1 MDVRRLLTVKESEVA
16 DLREEKRHLRD
27 EVNELRETVEAERRD
42 LDMMRA
48 NMDVLESKEEVSA
61 MSVECRGP
69 KVAAAAAAAAAVEE
83 ECVQT
88 EIDDEVFDLVSTL
101 QLEVAHLREENA
113 ATLAALER
121 SQLELSMKQTEVQEP
136 ESRMMVNETTCWI
149 PCETVRK
156 APDVVVRELAEVD
169 DTDRVEADVFAG
181 VPDMQL
187 VETVASDSVSGIV
200 PDRMDRQTTDL
211 CVEGVSNEEVVL
223 PIHATQSWTK
233 PPSEQDNDD
242 PELALLNT
250 DSLRTR
256 LKEAMSRICE
266 LENAKTELSVRLREL
281 EGVMMC
287 EDKPMD
293 VMPLS
298 SRVPDRSMK
307 VTDEADALSKHNK
320 ELMTEVD
327 LLRSKIS
334 ERVTLLDDVCME
346 MDEVRGSLGFLLK
359 QVRELRAA
367 HAEAN
372 ADRAEMANRMS
383 EYERVSHRLCE
394 TVGRSTSPVQ
404 DIDYAH
410 EGSSTDRCTSDG
422 LREDLQR
429 ALDTQS
435 FELEAVTEKLKE
447 CESMNNALICECE
460 SLKRRLESYMT
471 VITDLEND
479 VTKTKALLAFVVDHI
494 RGLRSDYGDWCR
506 EHEQRVQECLDAVTT
521 GLSHGVV
528 EHVDRECETM
538 TWPEHLESTVML
550 DSFVRLQE
558 SHEVTSM
565 QRGQDWDSES
575 EMSRLCDRNREL
587 SEELCKCR
595 DLCDKQASEMVL
607 MQTALRQA
615 VEQAST
621 AREELEAYR
630 HEKVCAMSDLESQLS
645 ASRDECSALRDQVC
659 RLETSMEEHCNT
671 VLAIASRDWESRVN
685 EIVRERDTAM
695 KELLELRSRLD
706 MADDMDARLAKTV
719 CRSDMGTDVLDRMI
733 ERDIALSSGF
743 TSDTRETVSVGVG
756 KDAEDDESNC
766 MVVDGWSD
774 YSSECIHDEHKP
786 SVSVGSPTRLV
797 SVATQAT
804 DSVSWLATDTLSTSG
819 FTDQS
824 TVDQS
829 TRSPVEMTRE
839 KLVSSSL
846 CEDESNVVGQL
857 REELTSCY
865 EQIVKLSRSVE
876 ESDASLMDVRRLL
889 TVKESEVADL
899 REEKRHLRDEVNELR
914 ETVEAEGRD
923 LDMMRANMDVLESKE
938 EVSAMSVECRGP
950 KVAAAAAAAAAVEEE
965 CVQTEIDDE
974 VFDLVSTLQLEV
986 AHLREE
992 NAATLAALERSQL
1005 ELSMK
1010 QTEVQEPESRM
1021 MVNETTCWIPC
1032 ETVRKAPDVVVRE
1045 LAEVDDTDRVEADV
1059 FAGVPDMQLVETVA
1073 SDSVSGIVPDRM
1085 DRQTTDLCVEGVSN
1099 EEVVLPIHATQSWT
1113 KPPSEQDNDDPEL
1126 ALLNTDSLRTRL
1138 KEAMSRICE
1147 LENAKTELSVRL
1159 RELEGV
1165 MMCEDKPMDV
1175 MPLSSRVPDRSM
1187 KVTDEADALSK
1198 HNKEL
1203 MTEVDLLRSKI
1214 SERVTLLDDVCM
1226 EMDEVRGSLGFL
1238 LKQVRE
1244 LRAAHAEANADRAE
1258 MANRMSEYERVSHR
1272 LCETVGRST
1281 SPVQDIDY
1289 AHEGSSTDRCTSDGL
1304 REDLQ
1309 RALDTQSFEL
1319 EAVTEKLKECESM
1332 NNALICECESLKRR
1346 LESYMTVITD
1356 LENDVTK
1363 TKALLAFVVDHI
1375 RGLRSD
1381 YGDWCREHEQRV
1393 QECLDAVTTGLS
1405 HGVVEHVDRECETM
1419 TWPEHLESTVM
1430 LDSFV
1435 RLQESHEV
1443 TSMQRGQDWDSE
1455 SEMSRLC
1462 DRNRELSEE
1471 LCKCRDL
1478 CDKQASEMVL
1488 MQTALRQAVEQAS
1501 TAREELEAY
1510 RHEKV
1515 CAMSDLESQL
1525 SASRDECSALRDQV
1539 CRLETSMEE
1548 HCNTVLAIASRDW
1561 ESRVNEIVRE
1571 RDTAMKELL
1580 ELRSRLDMADDMD
1593 ARLAKT
1599 VCRSDMGTDVLDRMI
1614 ERDIALSSGFT
1625 SDTRETVSVGV
1636 GKDAEDDES
1645 NCMVVDGWSDYSSEC
1660 IHDEHKP
1667 SVSVGSPTRLVSVAT
1682 QATDSVSWLATD
1694 TLSTSGF
1701 TDQST
1706 VDQSTRSPVEM
1717 TREKLVSSSLCE
1729 DESNV
1734 VGQLREEL
1742 TSCYE
1747 QIVKLSRSVEESDAS
1762 LMDVRR
1768 LLTVKESEVAD
1779 LREEKRHLR
1788 DEVNELRETVEAERR
1803 DLDMMR
1809 ANMDVLESKKMVC
1822 DMLSRRVRLSD
1833 QLGFCDNSNVVGVH
1847 SIFLRDELSD
1857 LKQKFSRIS
1866 MSLAFATDFVDLC
1879 MKLLSVFVNL
1889 LLDLS
1894 RFSNTN
1900 FDCILCADF
1909 IELLSDILS
1918 FSKSSN
1924 FVDVFGDYSN
1934 SLTYFSNLH
1943 ELLLSDCLSS
1953 CSLCKIQDVCHRS
1966 FICNLCIR
1974 CISSI
1979 QHPNVYN
1986 YILKAQYPHINPMND
2001 TDDNDYDDHDRDV
2014 NASSDLLS
2022 DHHSN
2027 TIYPPFISQ
2036 QSISNKTQQIDLE
2049 HQLLIAKSEIN
2060 RLSHLLYNIR
2070 LNRHHEQEEVKE
2082 KEEKEE
2088 KQIQK
2093 KFSNDTQLEIEKIYY
2108 ENLYLTKQN
2117 NQLIIINNQLYHKIL
2132 NEITKELNIFQSLIN
2147 NKKSI
2152 SNEESIGC
2160 NQYFKF
2166 IDYLLN
2172 NRKELIKEII
2182 DYKNNYNIIYQLLIE
2197 GLYLNK
2203 INELKQTTNQYCYW
2217 KKVENMIHSNN
2228 DLISRSSSIET
2239 ESNVLVPPPP
2249 QQQQEEEEEQL
2260 YEFNNSIFQTGH
2272 CLLNKINKIISKIEK
2287 IEMNLNNSKC
2297 IQQQLIDLK
2306 KINNQWKI
2314 NMNIILNDLLI
2325 LQNKINNDHDIATI
2339 TTTTTTTATPRDIL
2353 SMTCNHL
2360 NDDYSINILNPN
2372 EIMPIFNILI
2382 KDFQTY
2388 INRINI
2394 IENQYNLLNDKLNQL
2409 NKECNKLHIEMIQLQ
2424 SSINNETIIIDNIV
2438 TNNLVTMSTESINI
2452 SNDNDTVNFSINI
2465 EIENIMEKI
2474 KLYTNQLNSIRKQM
2488 IQQIEQK
2495 NTEQIKTLDDD
2506 DDDGD
2511 EDNTNVE
2518 NEVKEEIYV
2527 SNQYILDKEIFLN
2540 EKSKTIECID
2550 NKHQKDTPIID
2561 STDEVIS
2568 LLTEVPIP
2576 PDVHLISDE
2585 KQSHDSSDV
2594 RRIVEEDFNV
2604 NDTEQSLSDIRRD
2617 YSGEYKHTPVID
2629 STDEVI
2635 SLLTEVPIPP
2645 DVHLISDE
2653 KQSHDSSD
2661 VRRIVEEDF
2670 NVNDTEQSLLDIRRD
2685 YSTNE
2690 LKDTSV
2696 IDPTDEVISL
2706 LTKVPIPADVH
2717 SISDEKQSHD
2727 SSDVNRIHDK
2737 EQFQTIISNNYTK
2750 STNNTD
2756 QYSLDFVLRLL
2767 HLRDTELLYIISTN
2781 NKSEEEEEESIN
2793 HNKYNLS
2800 PSILDN
2806 QILIKKLNK
2815 FLYWENIDPIDIN
2828 SIPIHRININMF
2840 ESKESIEQQIDRISS
2855 TSKNQ
2860 LFINVETIEM
2870 TNQSTDQI
2878 SYHED
2883 MDWYEQHLYT
2893 LVQNV
2898 LNALNQMNQHFL
2910 ESKKPLLSEHRQ
2922 EELINILTKLLTT
2935 IPINNTIQQQTHEK
2949 NVQKSLQSSP
2959 SFSPCLT
2966 SSLLEE
2972 HPGCSTTVTSI
2983 TTTTTS
2989 GVTCFIQTLSS
3000 ITPTNTTTTT
3010 TSFSQSKQISEISD
3024 SSNLS
3029 LTTNLTYPRRSEKA
3043 SINELISSVDHL
3055 RNLHE
3060 LRSLAKYL
3068 LDQYHIVTSELDLQS
3083 DTNWCLRQR
3092 LTNANS
3098 QLNRLT
3104 GLLNKSSQGLSSIE
3118 EDLSLGTDKTSLRS
3132 EHYDG
3137 IRHKSLQPTYTL
3149 NNLQEKNITSGRRLN
3164 FIPSSDEQ
3172 LIRSSYSSSI
3182 QTMGNKSILKSKSKS
3197 KSEISSMT
3205 SRISD
3210 PDYFITHGMFIPM
3223 RIMQSIS
3230 SQTVKHKKVSCLP
3243 RNTLNCGP
3251 ILKRSHKHHH
3261 SSSIDDTYQSLSK
3274 PSSHDINDKSIE
3286 IISRT
3291 ITSTPLLTTT
3301 LTNSSKQLDIKNNPN
3316 ILISNWNELETSQQK
3331 LPNISM
3337 SIIRDDEHD
3346 PNKSSSLSVSS
3357 TMNNENDI
3365 ICNEKQSLLHEYN
3378 NNSSSIHQLP
3388 QSSTTTRTITPAA
3401 AAAAVTTTTTTTTTT
3416 RSRSSSSTS
3425 SSFSFTSFHS
3435 HPYSNERIPIKSRKM
3450 KFHSRFLNLFKSNF
3464 KK

>member
-1 MDVRRLLTVKESEVA
+1 MLVENPGNLSNFRESDRNYSSDKLFSEIQATCESDLTNSDQFLVTSYSEVGNKLGDNVVHGNKSYISSIVLDA
-16 DLREEKRHLRD
+16 ACFKMLNPSDVDPMMVDSTANESKFTFATISSSKRDKSLHQNRND
-27 EVNELRETVEAERRD
+27 VNESHACHCEEVTVVSHDDFSKDKISHISRMPPDFKDEKMFISSLILPPPRQPCSMTYAESVSDIPVMSRSSSSKELETVEPYSMKSETLVKDCVNNIVKHMEWSSNTKAYNVTGYSEEISKTTNEQTRNHLENFKADNIKSKKENEIIMIRKQNDNIKEYDKKLENQFSQQNYQPTDASKQDNANENNINKSTKCENTELRFISKGTNTHTDDTKGSVAFLLKQVRELRAAHAEANADRADMANRMSEYERVSHRLCETVGRSTSPVQDIDYAHEGSSTDRCTSDGLREDLQRALDTQSFELEAVTEKLKECESMNNALICECESLKRRLESYMTVITDLENDVTKTKALLAFVVDHIRGLRSDYGDWCREHEQRVQECLDAVTTGLSHGVVEHMDRECETMTWPEHLESTVMLDSFVRLQESHEVTSMQRGQDWDSVSEMSRLCDRNRELSEELCKCRD
-42 LDMMRA
+42 LCDKQASEM
-48 NMDVLESKEEVSA
+48 VLMQTALRQAVEQASTAREELEAYRHEKVCA
-61 MSVECRGP
+61 MSDLEGRLSASRDECSALR
-69 KVAAAAAAAAAVEE
+69 
-83 ECVQT
+83 
-88 EIDDEVFDLVSTL
+88 D

-121 SQLELSMKQTEVQEP
+121 SQLELTMKQTEVQEL
-136 ESRMMVNETTCWI
+136 ESRIMVNETTWSI
-149 PCETVRK
+149 PCDTVRK
-156 APDVVVRELAEVD
+156 APDVVVREFAEVD

-181 VPDMQL
+181 VPDRQL
-187 VETVASDSVSGIV
+187 VETVAGDSVSGIV

-211 CVEGVSNEEVVL
+211 CVEGVSNEEAVL

-250 DSLRTR
+250 DSLRAR

-266 LENAKTELSVRLREL
+266 LEDAKTELSVRLREL

-372 ADRAEMANRMS
+372 ADRADMANRMS

-565 QRGQDWDSES
+565 QRGQDWDSVS

-630 HEKVCAMSDLESQLS
+630 HEKVCAMSDLEGRLS

-706 MADDMDARLAKTV
+706 MADDVDASLAKTV
-719 CRSDMGTDVLDRMI
+719 CRSDMGTDMLDRMI
-733 ERDIALSSGF
+733 ERDIVLSSGF

-774 YSSECIHDEHKP
+774 YSSECIHEEHKP

-797 SVATQAT
+797 SV
-804 DSVSWLATDTLSTSG
+804 
-819 FTDQS
+819 
-824 TVDQS
+824 
-829 TRSPVEMTRE
+829 E
-839 KLVSSSL
+839 
-846 CEDESNVVGQL
+846 
-857 REELTSCY
+857 
-865 EQIVKLSRSVE
+865 
-876 ESDASLMDVRRLL
+876 
-889 TVKESEVADL
+889 
-899 REEKRHLRDEVNELR
+899 
-914 ETVEAEGRD
+914 
-923 LDMMRANMDVLESKE
+923 
-938 EVSAMSVECRGP
+938 
-950 KVAAAAAAAAAVEEE
+950 
-965 CVQTEIDDE
+965 
-974 VFDLVSTLQLEV
+974 
-986 AHLREE
+986 
-992 NAATLAALERSQL
+992 
-1005 ELSMK
+1005 
-1010 QTEVQEPESRM
+1010 
-1021 MVNETTCWIPC
+1021 
-1032 ETVRKAPDVVVRE
+1032 
-1045 LAEVDDTDRVEADV
+1045 
-1059 FAGVPDMQLVETVA
+1059 
-1073 SDSVSGIVPDRM
+1073 
-1085 DRQTTDLCVEGVSN
+1085 
-1099 EEVVLPIHATQSWT
+1099 
-1113 KPPSEQDNDDPEL
+1113 
-1126 ALLNTDSLRTRL
+1126 
-1138 KEAMSRICE
+1138 
-1147 LENAKTELSVRL
+1147 
-1159 RELEGV
+1159 
-1165 MMCEDKPMDV
+1165 
-1175 MPLSSRVPDRSM
+1175 
-1187 KVTDEADALSK
+1187 
-1198 HNKEL
+1198 
-1203 MTEVDLLRSKI
+1203 
-1214 SERVTLLDDVCM
+1214 
-1226 EMDEVRGSLGFL
+1226 
-1238 LKQVRE
+1238 
-1244 LRAAHAEANADRAE
+1244 
-1258 MANRMSEYERVSHR
+1258 
-1272 LCETVGRST
+1272 
-1281 SPVQDIDY
+1281 
-1289 AHEGSSTDRCTSDGL
+1289 
-1304 REDLQ
+1304 
-1309 RALDTQSFEL
+1309 
-1319 EAVTEKLKECESM
+1319 
-1332 NNALICECESLKRR
+1332 
-1346 LESYMTVITD
+1346 
-1356 LENDVTK
+1356 
-1363 TKALLAFVVDHI
+1363 
-1375 RGLRSD
+1375 
-1381 YGDWCREHEQRV
+1381 
-1393 QECLDAVTTGLS
+1393 
-1405 HGVVEHVDRECETM
+1405 
-1419 TWPEHLESTVM
+1419 
-1430 LDSFV
+1430 
-1435 RLQESHEV
+1435 
-1443 TSMQRGQDWDSE
+1443 
-1455 SEMSRLC
+1455 
-1462 DRNRELSEE
+1462 
-1471 LCKCRDL
+1471 
-1478 CDKQASEMVL
+1478 
-1488 MQTALRQAVEQAS
+1488 
-1501 TAREELEAY
+1501 
-1510 RHEKV
+1510 
-1515 CAMSDLESQL
+1515 
-1525 SASRDECSALRDQV
+1525 
-1539 CRLETSMEE
+1539 
-1548 HCNTVLAIASRDW
+1548 
-1561 ESRVNEIVRE
+1561 
-1571 RDTAMKELL
+1571 
-1580 ELRSRLDMADDMD
+1580 
-1593 ARLAKT
+1593 
-1599 VCRSDMGTDVLDRMI
+1599 
-1614 ERDIALSSGFT
+1614 
-1625 SDTRETVSVGV
+1625 
-1636 GKDAEDDES
+1636 
-1645 NCMVVDGWSDYSSEC
+1645 
-1660 IHDEHKP
+1660 
-1667 SVSVGSPTRLVSVAT
+1667 T

-1803 DLDMMR
+1803 DLDILR
-1809 ANMDVLESKKMVC
+1809 ANMDVFESKGNVS
-1822 DMLSRRVRLSD
+1822 DMCLPRVVL
-1833 QLGFCDNSNVVGVH
+1833 SNVHGFSDNFDVEG
-1847 SIFLRDELSD
+1847 SRDIFLHDELSD

-1866 MSLAFATDFVDLC
+1866 MSLAFASDFVDLC
-1879 MKLLSVFVNL
+1879 MKLLSMFVNL

-1894 RFSNTN
+1894 RFSNTA
-1900 FDCILCADF
+1900 FDRILCADF
-1909 IELLSDILS
+1909 IDLLSDVVS

-1934 SLTYFSNLH
+1934 NLTYFSNLH
-1943 ELLLSDCLSS
+1943 EVLLSGCLSS
-1953 CSLCKIQDVCHRS
+1953 CILCKIQNVFHQS
-1966 FICNLCIR
+1966 FICSICIR

-1979 QHPNVYN
+1979 QHPDVYN
-1986 YILKAQYPHINPMND
+1986 YMLKAQYPHINPMNG
-2001 TDDNDYDDHDRDV
+2001 TDDHDV
-2014 NASSDLLS
+2014 NASVDLLS
-2022 DHHSN
+2022 DHNSD
-2027 TIYPPFISQ
+2027 TIYPQ
-2036 QSISNKTQQIDLE
+2036 QSICDKTQQINLE

-2070 LNRHHEQEEVKE
+2070 RNTYHKQEEVKKE
-2082 KEEKEE
+2082 NEEKE
-2088 KQIQK
+2088 IQK
-2093 KFSNDTQLEIEKIYY
+2093 KFNNDTQLEIEKIYF
-2108 ENLYLTKQN
+2108 ENLYLIKQN
-2117 NQLIIINNQLYHKIL
+2117 NQLIIINNQLYDKIL
-2132 NEITKELNIFQSLIN
+2132 NEITKELIIFKSLIN
-2147 NKKSI
+2147 NNNKSI
-2152 SNEESIGC
+2152 SNEESIEC

-2182 DYKNNYNIIYQLLIE
+2182 DYKNHYNLIYQLLIE

-2203 INELKQTTNQYCYW
+2203 LNKLKQTTNQYCYW
-2217 KKVENMIHSNN
+2217 KKVENIIHSNN
-2228 DLISRSSSIET
+2228 DLISRDSSIEN
-2239 ESNVLVPPPP
+2239 ESNVLVPSASPSSPLPSP
-2249 QQQQEEEEEQL
+2249 QQQQQL
-2260 YEFNNSIFQTGH
+2260 YEFNNSILQTGH
-2272 CLLNKINKIISKIEK
+2272 CLFNKINKIISKIEK
-2287 IEMNLNNSKC
+2287 IEMDLNKSKC
-2297 IQQQLIDLK
+2297 IQQFIDLK

-2314 NMNIILNDLLI
+2314 NMNIILNNLLI
-2325 LQNKINNDHDIATI
+2325 LQNKINNDHDIATK
-2339 TTTTTTTATPRDIL
+2339 TTTTTPRDIL
-2353 SMTCNHL
+2353 SMTCNHFNDEL
-2360 NDDYSINILNPN
+2360 NHHYDYSINILNPN

-2382 KDFQTY
+2382 QDFQTY
-2388 INRINI
+2388 INRISI

-2409 NKECNKLHIEMIQLQ
+2409 NIECNKLHIEMIQLQ
-2424 SSINNETIIIDNIV
+2424 SSINNQTTIIDNIV
-2438 TNNLVTMSTESINI
+2438 TNNLVTMTNETINV
-2452 SNDNDTVNFSINI
+2452 SNDNDTENLSINI
-2465 EIENIMEKI
+2465 NIENIMEKI
-2474 KLYTNQLNSIRKQM
+2474 KLYTNQLNSMRKQM

-2506 DDDGD
+2506 DD
-2511 EDNTNVE
+2511 EDNSNVE
-2518 NEVKEEIYV
+2518 NEVKEDIYV

-2540 EKSKTIECID
+2540 KKSKTIECMD
-2550 NKHQKDTPIID
+2550 NRHQKDTPIID
-2561 STDEVIS
+2561 STDEMISFLTKVPSTTDVHSIIDEKQSHSSFDVSRIVDENFNVTEQSLLDIRRDYSGELKNTPVIDSTNEVISFSTEVPIKIDQKHSYGSSDVSRIVQEQSLLDVRKDYSNEFKDSPVIDSTDELIS
-2568 LLTEVPIP
+2568 LLNKVPIP
-2576 PDVHLISDE
+2576 PDVHLLKDE
-2585 KQSHDSSDV
+2585 KQSHSSFDV
-2594 RRIVEEDFNV
+2594 SRIVEEDFNV
-2604 NDTEQSLSDIRRD
+2604 TETSVLDIRRN
-2617 YSGEYKHTPVID
+2617 YSTNELKDTSVIG

-2635 SLLTEVPIPP
+2635 SFSTEVPIPP
-2645 DVHLISDE
+2645 DIHLISDE
-2653 KQSHDSSD
+2653 KQSPSSFD
-2661 VRRIVEEDF
+2661 VSRIVEEDF
-2670 NVNDTEQSLLDIRRD
+2670 NVTEQSLLDIRRD

-2690 LKDTSV
+2690 LKDTPV
-2696 IDPTDEVISL
+2696 IDSTNEVISFS
-2706 LTKVPIPADVH
+2706 TQVPITTDVH
-2717 SISDEKQSHD
+2717 SIIDEKQSP
-2727 SSDVNRIHDK
+2727 SSFDVNRIHDK
-2737 EQFQTIISNNYTK
+2737 EQSQTIISNNYK
-2750 STNNTD
+2750 NSISNTD
-2756 QYSLDFVLRLL
+2756 QYSLEFVLRLL
-2767 HLRDTELLYIISTN
+2767 HLRDTELLYIISIN
-2781 NKSEEEEEESIN
+2781 NKSEKESIN
-2793 HNKYNLS
+2793 YNKYNLS
-2800 PSILDN
+2800 PSILNN
-2806 QILIKKLNK
+2806 QILIKKLHK

-2840 ESKESIEQQIDRISS
+2840 ESKESIEQQIDTISS
-2855 TSKNQ
+2855 ISKNQ

-2870 TNQSTDQI
+2870 TDQSTGQI

-2883 MDWYEQHLYT
+2883 IDWYEQHLYT
-2893 LVQNV
+2893 LVQNA

-2935 IPINNTIQQQTHEK
+2935 IPINNSIQQQTHEK
-2949 NVQKSLQSSP
+2949 SVQKILQSP
-2959 SFSPCLT
+2959 LSFSPCST

-2972 HPGCSTTVTSI
+2972 HPGCTTTVTSI

-3029 LTTNLTYPRRSEKA
+3029 FTTNLTYPRRSEKA
-3043 SINELISSVDHL
+3043 SINELISS
-3055 RNLHE
+3055 
-3060 LRSLAKYL
+3060 
-3068 LDQYHIVTSELDLQS
+3068 LDLQS

-3104 GLLNKSSQGLSSIE
+3104 GLLNKSSQGMSSIE

-3137 IRHKSLQPTYTL
+3137 IRYKSLQPTYTI
-3149 NNLQEKNITSGRRLN
+3149 NNLQEKNTTSGRRLN

-3243 RNTLNCGP
+3243 RNTFSCGP
-3251 ILKRSHKHHH
+3251 ILKRSHKQHHP
-3261 SSSIDDTYQSLSK
+3261 SFNDDTYQSLSK
-3274 PSSHDINDKSIE
+3274 PYSHDISNKSIE
-3286 IISRT
+3286 IIGRT

-3301 LTNSSKQLDIKNNPN
+3301 ITNSSKQLDIKNDNNNPT
-3316 ILISNWNELETSQQK
+3316 IMISHWNELETSQQK
-3331 LPNISM
+3331 LHNISM
-3337 SIIRDDEHD
+3337 SIIKDYEHY
-3346 PNKSSSLSVSS
+3346 PNKSSSISVSS

-3378 NNSSSIHQLP
+3378 NNNSSIHQLP
-3388 QSSTTTRTITPAA
+3388 QSSTTAKTTTPAT
-3401 AAAAVTTTTTTTTTT
+3401 AAVTTTTTTTTTTT

>member
-1 MDVRRLLTVKESEVA
+1 
-16 DLREEKRHLRD
+16 
-27 EVNELRETVEAERRD
+27 
-42 LDMMRA
+42 
-48 NMDVLESKEEVSA
+48 
-61 MSVECRGP
+61 
-69 KVAAAAAAAAAVEE
+69 
-83 ECVQT
+83 
-88 EIDDEVFDLVSTL
+88 
-101 QLEVAHLREENA
+101 
-113 ATLAALER
+113 
-121 SQLELSMKQTEVQEP
+121 
-136 ESRMMVNETTCWI
+136 
-149 PCETVRK
+149 
-156 APDVVVRELAEVD
+156 
-169 DTDRVEADVFAG
+169 
-181 VPDMQL
+181 
-187 VETVASDSVSGIV
+187 
-200 PDRMDRQTTDL
+200 
-211 CVEGVSNEEVVL
+211 
-223 PIHATQSWTK
+223 
-233 PPSEQDNDD
+233 
-242 PELALLNT
+242 
-250 DSLRTR
+250 
-256 LKEAMSRICE
+256 
-266 LENAKTELSVRLREL
+266 
-281 EGVMMC
+281 
-287 EDKPMD
+287 
-293 VMPLS
+293 
-298 SRVPDRSMK
+298 
-307 VTDEADALSKHNK
+307 
-320 ELMTEVD
+320 
-327 LLRSKIS
+327 
-334 ERVTLLDDVCME
+334 
-346 MDEVRGSLGFLLK
+346 
-359 QVRELRAA
+359 
-367 HAEAN
+367 
-372 ADRAEMANRMS
+372 
-383 EYERVSHRLCE
+383 
-394 TVGRSTSPVQ
+394 
-404 DIDYAH
+404 
-410 EGSSTDRCTSDG
+410 
-422 LREDLQR
+422 
-429 ALDTQS
+429 
-435 FELEAVTEKLKE
+435 
-447 CESMNNALICECE
+447 
-460 SLKRRLESYMT
+460 
-471 VITDLEND
+471 
-479 VTKTKALLAFVVDHI
+479 
-494 RGLRSDYGDWCR
+494 
-506 EHEQRVQECLDAVTT
+506 
-521 GLSHGVV
+521 
-528 EHVDRECETM
+528 
-538 TWPEHLESTVML
+538 
-550 DSFVRLQE
+550 
-558 SHEVTSM
+558 
-565 QRGQDWDSES
+565 
-575 EMSRLCDRNREL
+575 
-587 SEELCKCR
+587 
-595 DLCDKQASEMVL
+595 
-607 MQTALRQA
+607 
-615 VEQAST
+615 
-621 AREELEAYR
+621 
-630 HEKVCAMSDLESQLS
+630 
-645 ASRDECSALRDQVC
+645 
-659 RLETSMEEHCNT
+659 
-671 VLAIASRDWESRVN
+671 
-685 EIVRERDTAM
+685 M

-706 MADDMDARLAKTV
+706 MADDVDASLAKTV

-756 KDAEDDESNC
+756 KDAEDDELNC

-899 REEKRHLRDEVNELR
+899 REEKRHLRDEL
-914 ETVEAEGRD
+914 
-923 LDMMRANMDVLESKE
+923 
-938 EVSAMSVECRGP
+938 
-950 KVAAAAAAAAAVEEE
+950 
-965 CVQTEIDDE
+965 
-974 VFDLVSTLQLEV
+974 
-986 AHLREE
+986 
-992 NAATLAALERSQL
+992 
-1005 ELSMK
+1005 
-1010 QTEVQEPESRM
+1010 
-1021 MVNETTCWIPC
+1021 
-1032 ETVRKAPDVVVRE
+1032 
-1045 LAEVDDTDRVEADV
+1045 
-1059 FAGVPDMQLVETVA
+1059 
-1073 SDSVSGIVPDRM
+1073 
-1085 DRQTTDLCVEGVSN
+1085 
-1099 EEVVLPIHATQSWT
+1099 
-1113 KPPSEQDNDDPEL
+1113 
-1126 ALLNTDSLRTRL
+1126 
-1138 KEAMSRICE
+1138 
-1147 LENAKTELSVRL
+1147 
-1159 RELEGV
+1159 
-1165 MMCEDKPMDV
+1165 
-1175 MPLSSRVPDRSM
+1175 
-1187 KVTDEADALSK
+1187 
-1198 HNKEL
+1198 
-1203 MTEVDLLRSKI
+1203 
-1214 SERVTLLDDVCM
+1214 
-1226 EMDEVRGSLGFL
+1226 
-1238 LKQVRE
+1238 
-1244 LRAAHAEANADRAE
+1244 
-1258 MANRMSEYERVSHR
+1258 
-1272 LCETVGRST
+1272 
-1281 SPVQDIDY
+1281 
-1289 AHEGSSTDRCTSDGL
+1289 
-1304 REDLQ
+1304 
-1309 RALDTQSFEL
+1309 
-1319 EAVTEKLKECESM
+1319 
-1332 NNALICECESLKRR
+1332 
-1346 LESYMTVITD
+1346 
-1356 LENDVTK
+1356 
-1363 TKALLAFVVDHI
+1363 
-1375 RGLRSD
+1375 
-1381 YGDWCREHEQRV
+1381 
-1393 QECLDAVTTGLS
+1393 
-1405 HGVVEHVDRECETM
+1405 
-1419 TWPEHLESTVM
+1419 
-1430 LDSFV
+1430 
-1435 RLQESHEV
+1435 
-1443 TSMQRGQDWDSE
+1443 
-1455 SEMSRLC
+1455 
-1462 DRNRELSEE
+1462 
-1471 LCKCRDL
+1471 
-1478 CDKQASEMVL
+1478 
-1488 MQTALRQAVEQAS
+1488 
-1501 TAREELEAY
+1501 
-1510 RHEKV
+1510 
-1515 CAMSDLESQL
+1515 
-1525 SASRDECSALRDQV
+1525 
-1539 CRLETSMEE
+1539 
-1548 HCNTVLAIASRDW
+1548 
-1561 ESRVNEIVRE
+1561 
-1571 RDTAMKELL
+1571 
-1580 ELRSRLDMADDMD
+1580 
-1593 ARLAKT
+1593 
-1599 VCRSDMGTDVLDRMI
+1599 
-1614 ERDIALSSGFT
+1614 
-1625 SDTRETVSVGV
+1625 
-1636 GKDAEDDES
+1636 
-1645 NCMVVDGWSDYSSEC
+1645 
-1660 IHDEHKP
+1660 
-1667 SVSVGSPTRLVSVAT
+1667 
-1682 QATDSVSWLATD
+1682 
-1694 TLSTSGF
+1694 
-1701 TDQST
+1701 
-1706 VDQSTRSPVEM
+1706 
-1717 TREKLVSSSLCE
+1717 
-1729 DESNV
+1729 
-1734 VGQLREEL
+1734 
-1742 TSCYE
+1742 
-1747 QIVKLSRSVEESDAS
+1747 
-1762 LMDVRR
+1762 
-1768 LLTVKESEVAD
+1768 
-1779 LREEKRHLR
+1779 
-1788 DEVNELRETVEAERR
+1788 NELRETVEAERR
-1803 DLDMMR
+1803 DLDIMR
-1809 ANMDVLESKKMVC
+1809 ANMDVLDSKEVMS
-1822 DMLSRRVRLSD
+1822 DLRSRRVILLD
-1833 QLGFCDNSNVVGVH
+1833 QLGFYDNSEVDGAH
-1847 SIFLRDELSD
+1847 RLFLHDELSD

-1879 MKLLSVFVNL
+1879 MKFLLVFVNL

-1894 RFSNTN
+1894 RFSSTN
-1900 FDCILCADF
+1900 FDRIMCADF
-1909 IELLSDILS
+1909 IDLLSNIVS
-1918 FSKSSN
+1918 FLKSSN

-1943 ELLLSDCLSS
+1943 ELLFSGCLSS

-1966 FICNLCIR
+1966 FICNLCVR

-1979 QHPNVYN
+1979 QHPDIYN
-1986 YILKAQYPHINPMND
+1986 YILKAQYPHINPMNG
-2001 TDDNDYDDHDRDV
+2001 TDDNDYDDHDHDV
-2014 NASSDLLS
+2014 NASGDLLS

-2027 TIYPPFISQ
+2027 TIYPQLISQ
-2036 QSISNKTQQIDLE
+2036 QSITDKTQQIDLE

-2082 KEEKEE
+2082 EEKEEKEE

-2093 KFSNDTQLEIEKIYY
+2093 KFNNDTQLEIEKIYY
-2108 ENLYLTKQN
+2108 ENLYLNKQN

-2132 NEITKELNIFQSLIN
+2132 NEITKELNIFKSLIN
-2147 NKKSI
+2147 NNNNKSI
-2152 SNEESIGC
+2152 SNEESIEC

-2182 DYKNNYNIIYQLLIE
+2182 DYKNHYHIIYQLLIE

-2217 KKVENMIHSNN
+2217 KKVENIIHSNN
-2228 DLISRSSSIET
+2228 DLISRYSSIET

-2249 QQQQEEEEEQL
+2249 SSLSPPPPPPPPPPPQQQQQEQL
-2260 YEFNNSIFQTGH
+2260 YEFNNSILQTGH
-2272 CLLNKINKIISKIEK
+2272 CLLNKINKIITKIEK
-2287 IEMNLNNSKC
+2287 IEMDLNNSKC

-2306 KINNQWKI
+2306 IINNQWKI
-2314 NMNIILNDLLI
+2314 NMNIILNNLLI
-2325 LQNKINNDHDIATI
+2325 LQNKINNDHDTATI
-2339 TTTTTTTATPRDIL
+2339 TTTSIP
-2353 SMTCNHL
+2353 MTCNHL
-2360 NDDYSINILNPN
+2360 NDELNHHDNYSINILNPN

-2382 KDFQTY
+2382 QDFQTY
-2388 INRINI
+2388 INRISI

-2409 NKECNKLHIEMIQLQ
+2409 NKQCNKLHIEMIQLQ
-2424 SSINNETIIIDNIV
+2424 SSINNETIIIDNLV
-2438 TNNLVTMSTESINI
+2438 TNNLVTMSTASINI
-2452 SNDNDTVNFSINI
+2452 TNDNDTENLSINI

-2495 NTEQIKTLDDD
+2495 NTEQIKALDDD
-2506 DDDGD
+2506 DD

-2518 NEVKEEIYV
+2518 NEVKEDIYI

-2550 NKHQKDTPIID
+2550 NKHQKDTLIID

-2585 KQSHDSSDV
+2585 KQSLNSFDV

-2604 NDTEQSLSDIRRD
+2604 NVTETSVLDIRRD
-2617 YSGEYKHTPVID
+2617 YSTNELKDTPLID

-2635 SLLTEVPIPP
+2635 SLLNKVPIPP
-2645 DVHLISDE
+2645 DVNLLSDE

-2696 IDPTDEVISL
+2696 IGSTDEMISFS
-2706 LTKVPIPADVH
+2706 TKVPTTNDVDF
-2717 SISDEKQSHD
+2717 ISDEKQSHS
-2727 SSDVNRIHDK
+2727 SSDVNRIHDT

-2756 QYSLDFVLRLL
+2756 QYSLEFVLRLL

-2781 NKSEEEEEESIN
+2781 NKSEEEESIN

-2800 PSILDN
+2800 PSLLNN

-2815 FLYWENIDPIDIN
+2815 FIYWENIDPIDIN

-2870 TNQSTDQI
+2870 TNQSIDQI

-2893 LVQNV
+2893 LVQNA

-2910 ESKKPLLSEHRQ
+2910 ESRKPLLSEHRQ

-2935 IPINNTIQQQTHEK
+2935 IPINNSIQQQTHEK

-2972 HPGCSTTVTSI
+2972 HPVCSTTVTSI

-3010 TSFSQSKQISEISD
+3010 TSFPQSKQISEISD

-3243 RNTLNCGP
+3243 RNTFSCGP

-3261 SSSIDDTYQSLSK
+3261 PSSIDDTYQSLSK
-3274 PSSHDINDKSIE
+3274 PCSHDISDKSIE
-3286 IISRT
+3286 IIGRT

-3301 LTNSSKQLDIKNNPN
+3301 LTNSSKPLDIKNNPN
-3316 ILISNWNELETSQQK
+3316 ILISHWNELETSQQK

-3337 SIIRDDEHD
+3337 SMIKDYEHY

-3378 NNSSSIHQLP
+3378 NNNNNSIHQLP
-3388 QSSTTTRTITPAA
+3388 QSSTTTRTITPA

>member
-1 MDVRRLLTVKESEVA
+1 
-16 DLREEKRHLRD
+16 
-27 EVNELRETVEAERRD
+27 
-42 LDMMRA
+42 
-48 NMDVLESKEEVSA
+48 
-61 MSVECRGP
+61 
-69 KVAAAAAAAAAVEE
+69 
-83 ECVQT
+83 
-88 EIDDEVFDLVSTL
+88 
-101 QLEVAHLREENA
+101 
-113 ATLAALER
+113 
-121 SQLELSMKQTEVQEP
+121 
-136 ESRMMVNETTCWI
+136 
-149 PCETVRK
+149 
-156 APDVVVRELAEVD
+156 
-169 DTDRVEADVFAG
+169 
-181 VPDMQL
+181 
-187 VETVASDSVSGIV
+187 
-200 PDRMDRQTTDL
+200 
-211 CVEGVSNEEVVL
+211 
-223 PIHATQSWTK
+223 
-233 PPSEQDNDD
+233 
-242 PELALLNT
+242 
-250 DSLRTR
+250 
-256 LKEAMSRICE
+256 
-266 LENAKTELSVRLREL
+266 
-281 EGVMMC
+281 
-287 EDKPMD
+287 
-293 VMPLS
+293 
-298 SRVPDRSMK
+298 
-307 VTDEADALSKHNK
+307 
-320 ELMTEVD
+320 
-327 LLRSKIS
+327 
-334 ERVTLLDDVCME
+334 
-346 MDEVRGSLGFLLK
+346 
-359 QVRELRAA
+359 
-367 HAEAN
+367 
-372 ADRAEMANRMS
+372 
-383 EYERVSHRLCE
+383 
-394 TVGRSTSPVQ
+394 
-404 DIDYAH
+404 
-410 EGSSTDRCTSDG
+410 
-422 LREDLQR
+422 
-429 ALDTQS
+429 
-435 FELEAVTEKLKE
+435 
-447 CESMNNALICECE
+447 
-460 SLKRRLESYMT
+460 
-471 VITDLEND
+471 
-479 VTKTKALLAFVVDHI
+479 
-494 RGLRSDYGDWCR
+494 
-506 EHEQRVQECLDAVTT
+506 
-521 GLSHGVV
+521 
-528 EHVDRECETM
+528 
-538 TWPEHLESTVML
+538 
-550 DSFVRLQE
+550 
-558 SHEVTSM
+558 
-565 QRGQDWDSES
+565 
-575 EMSRLCDRNREL
+575 
-587 SEELCKCR
+587 
-595 DLCDKQASEMVL
+595 
-607 MQTALRQA
+607 
-615 VEQAST
+615 
-621 AREELEAYR
+621 
-630 HEKVCAMSDLESQLS
+630 
-645 ASRDECSALRDQVC
+645 
-659 RLETSMEEHCNT
+659 
-671 VLAIASRDWESRVN
+671 
-685 EIVRERDTAM
+685 
-695 KELLELRSRLD
+695 
-706 MADDMDARLAKTV
+706 
-719 CRSDMGTDVLDRMI
+719 MGTDVLDRMI
-733 ERDIALSSGF
+733 ERDLALSSGF

-797 SVATQAT
+797 SVETQAT

-829 TRSPVEMTRE
+829 TRSPLEMTRE
-839 KLVSSSL
+839 KVVSS
-846 CEDESNVVGQL
+846 G
-857 REELTSCY
+857 
-865 EQIVKLSRSVE
+865 
-876 ESDASLMDVRRLL
+876 
-889 TVKESEVADL
+889 
-899 REEKRHLRDEVNELR
+899 
-914 ETVEAEGRD
+914 
-923 LDMMRANMDVLESKE
+923 
-938 EVSAMSVECRGP
+938 
-950 KVAAAAAAAAAVEEE
+950 
-965 CVQTEIDDE
+965 
-974 VFDLVSTLQLEV
+974 
-986 AHLREE
+986 
-992 NAATLAALERSQL
+992 
-1005 ELSMK
+1005 
-1010 QTEVQEPESRM
+1010 
-1021 MVNETTCWIPC
+1021 
-1032 ETVRKAPDVVVRE
+1032 
-1045 LAEVDDTDRVEADV
+1045 
-1059 FAGVPDMQLVETVA
+1059 
-1073 SDSVSGIVPDRM
+1073 
-1085 DRQTTDLCVEGVSN
+1085 
-1099 EEVVLPIHATQSWT
+1099 
-1113 KPPSEQDNDDPEL
+1113 
-1126 ALLNTDSLRTRL
+1126 
-1138 KEAMSRICE
+1138 
-1147 LENAKTELSVRL
+1147 
-1159 RELEGV
+1159 
-1165 MMCEDKPMDV
+1165 
-1175 MPLSSRVPDRSM
+1175 
-1187 KVTDEADALSK
+1187 
-1198 HNKEL
+1198 
-1203 MTEVDLLRSKI
+1203 
-1214 SERVTLLDDVCM
+1214 
-1226 EMDEVRGSLGFL
+1226 
-1238 LKQVRE
+1238 
-1244 LRAAHAEANADRAE
+1244 
-1258 MANRMSEYERVSHR
+1258 
-1272 LCETVGRST
+1272 
-1281 SPVQDIDY
+1281 
-1289 AHEGSSTDRCTSDGL
+1289 
-1304 REDLQ
+1304 
-1309 RALDTQSFEL
+1309 
-1319 EAVTEKLKECESM
+1319 
-1332 NNALICECESLKRR
+1332 
-1346 LESYMTVITD
+1346 
-1356 LENDVTK
+1356 
-1363 TKALLAFVVDHI
+1363 
-1375 RGLRSD
+1375 
-1381 YGDWCREHEQRV
+1381 
-1393 QECLDAVTTGLS
+1393 
-1405 HGVVEHVDRECETM
+1405 
-1419 TWPEHLESTVM
+1419 
-1430 LDSFV
+1430 
-1435 RLQESHEV
+1435 
-1443 TSMQRGQDWDSE
+1443 
-1455 SEMSRLC
+1455 
-1462 DRNRELSEE
+1462 
-1471 LCKCRDL
+1471 
-1478 CDKQASEMVL
+1478 
-1488 MQTALRQAVEQAS
+1488 
-1501 TAREELEAY
+1501 
-1510 RHEKV
+1510 
-1515 CAMSDLESQL
+1515 
-1525 SASRDECSALRDQV
+1525 
-1539 CRLETSMEE
+1539 
-1548 HCNTVLAIASRDW
+1548 
-1561 ESRVNEIVRE
+1561 
-1571 RDTAMKELL
+1571 
-1580 ELRSRLDMADDMD
+1580 
-1593 ARLAKT
+1593 
-1599 VCRSDMGTDVLDRMI
+1599 
-1614 ERDIALSSGFT
+1614 
-1625 SDTRETVSVGV
+1625 
-1636 GKDAEDDES
+1636 
-1645 NCMVVDGWSDYSSEC
+1645 
-1660 IHDEHKP
+1660 
-1667 SVSVGSPTRLVSVAT
+1667 
-1682 QATDSVSWLATD
+1682 
-1694 TLSTSGF
+1694 
-1701 TDQST
+1701 
-1706 VDQSTRSPVEM
+1706 
-1717 TREKLVSSSLCE
+1717 LCE

-1803 DLDMMR
+1803 DLDIMR
-1809 ANMDVLESKKMVC
+1809 ANMDLLESSNVVS
-1822 DMLSRRVRLSD
+1822 DIRSRRVLLSD
-1833 QLGFCDNSNVVGVH
+1833 KLGFCLNADVASAH
-1847 SIFLRDELSD
+1847 SIFLHDELSD

-1889 LLDLS
+1889 LLDFS

-1900 FDCILCADF
+1900 FDRIFCADF
-1909 IELLSDILS
+1909 IDLLSDIVS
-1918 FSKSSN
+1918 FLKSSN
-1924 FVDVFGDYSN
+1924 FVDGFGDYSN

-1943 ELLLSDCLSS
+1943 ELLLSGCLSS
-1953 CSLCKIQDVCHRS
+1953 CSLCKIQDVCHHS
-1966 FICNLCIR
+1966 FICILCIR

-1979 QHPNVYN
+1979 QHPDVYN
-1986 YILKAQYPHINPMND
+1986 DMLKAQYPHINPMNG
-2001 TDDNDYDDHDRDV
+2001 TDDDYDDHNHDV
-2014 NASSDLLS
+2014 NASGDLLS

-2027 TIYPPFISQ
+2027 TIYPQFISQ

-2082 KEEKEE
+2082 KEEKEKE
-2088 KQIQK
+2088 IQK
-2093 KFSNDTQLEIEKIYY
+2093 KFNNDTQLEIEKIYF

-2132 NEITKELNIFQSLIN
+2132 NEITKELNIFQLLVN
-2147 NKKSI
+2147 NNNNKSI
-2152 SNEESIGC
+2152 SNEESIEC

-2217 KKVENMIHSNN
+2217 KKVENIIHSNN
-2228 DLISRSSSIET
+2228 DLITRSSSIEN
-2239 ESNVLVPPPP
+2239 EFNVLVPPPLSSSSSPPPPP
-2249 QQQQEEEEEQL
+2249 QQQQQEK
-2260 YEFNNSIFQTGH
+2260 YEFNNSILQTGH
-2272 CLLNKINKIISKIEK
+2272 CLLNKINKIITKIEK
-2287 IEMNLNNSKC
+2287 IEMDLNNLKC

-2325 LQNKINNDHDIATI
+2325 LRNKINNDHDIATA
-2339 TTTTTTTATPRDIL
+2339 TTTTTTTPRDIL

-2388 INRINI
+2388 INRISI

-2424 SSINNETIIIDNIV
+2424 SSINNQTIIIDNIV

-2452 SNDNDTVNFSINI
+2452 SNDNDTENLSINL

-2506 DDDGD
+2506 DQ
-2511 EDNTNVE
+2511 DNTNVE

-2550 NKHQKDTPIID
+2550 NKHQKDT
-2561 STDEVIS
+2561 
-2568 LLTEVPIP
+2568 L
-2576 PDVHLISDE
+2576 
-2585 KQSHDSSDV
+2585 
-2594 RRIVEEDFNV
+2594 
-2604 NDTEQSLSDIRRD
+2604 
-2617 YSGEYKHTPVID
+2617 VID

-2635 SLLTEVPIPP
+2635 SLLTKVPIPP
-2645 DVHLISDE
+2645 DVHLLSDE
-2653 KQSHDSSD
+2653 KQPDSSFD
-2661 VRRIVEEDF
+2661 VSRIVEEDF
-2670 NVNDTEQSLLDIRRD
+2670 NVTEQSLLDIRRDYSTGELKDASVIDSTDEVISLLTKVPIPPDVHLLSDEKQSDSSFDVSGIVEEDFNVNVTEQSLLDIRRD

-2696 IDPTDEVISL
+2696 IDSTDEVISLLTKVPIKIDQKQSHRSSDVSRIVEEQSLLDVRKDYSNELKNSPVIDSTDEVILLLTKVPIPPDVHLLSDEKQPDSSFDVSRIVEEDFNVTEQSLLDIRRDYSTGELKDASVIDSTDEVISL
-2706 LTKVPIPADVH
+2706 LTKVPIPPDVHLLSDEKQSDSSFDVSGIVEEDFNVNVTEQSLLDIRRDYSTNELKDTSVIDSTDEVISLLTKVPIKIDQKQSHRSSDVSRIVEEQSLLDVRKDYSNELKNSPVIDSTDEVILLLTKVPIPPDVH
-2717 SISDEKQSHD
+2717 SLSDEKQSHSSFDVSGIVEEDFNVNVTEQSLLDIRRDYSTNELKDTSVIDSTDEVISLLTKVPIKIDQKQSHRSSDVSRIVEEQSLLDVRKDYSNELKNSPVIDSTDEVILLLTKVPIPPDVHLLSDEKQPDSSFDVSRIVEEDFNVTEQSLLDIRRDYSTGELKDASVIDSTDEVISLLTKVPIPPDVHLLSDEKQSDSSFDVSGIVEEDFNVNVTEQSLLDIRRDYSTNELKDTSVIDSTDEVISLLTKVPIKIDQKQSHRSSDVSRIVEEQSLLDVRKDYSNELKNSPVIDSTDEVILLLTKVPIPPDVHSLSDEKQSHSSFDVSGIVEEDFNVNVTEQSLLDIRRDYSTNELKDTSVIDSTDEVISLLTKVPIKIDQKQSHRSSDVSRIVEEQSLLDVRKDYSNELKNSPVIDSTDEVILLLTKVPIPPDVHLLSDEKQPDSSFDVSRIVEEDFNVTEQSLLDIRRDYSTGELKDASVIDSTDEVISLLTKVPIKIDQKQSHRSSDVSRIVEEQSLLDVRKDYSNELKNSPVIDSTDEVILLLTKVPIPPDVHLLSDEKQPDSSFDVSRIVEEDFNVNVTEQSLLDIRRDYSTNELKDTSVIDSTDEVISLLTKVPIKIDQKQSHRSSDVSRIVEEQSLLDVRKDYSNELKNSPVIDSTDEVILLLTKVPIPPDVHLLSDEKQSDSSFDVSGIVEEDFNVNVTEQSLLDIRRDYSTNELKDTSVIDSTDEVISLLTKVPIKIDQKQSHRSSDVSRIVEEQSLLDVRKDYSNELKNSPVIDSTDEVILLLTKVPIPPDVHSLSDEKQSHSSFDVSGIVEEDFNVNVTEQSLLDIRRDYSTNELKDTSVIDSIDEVISFSTKVPITNDVDFISDEKQSHD
-2727 SSDVNRIHDK
+2727 SSNVNRIHDK

-2756 QYSLDFVLRLL
+2756 QYSLEFVLRLL

-2781 NKSEEEEEESIN
+2781 NKSEDEELIN

-2800 PSILDN
+2800 PSILNN
-2806 QILIKKLNK
+2806 QFLIKKLNK
-2815 FLYWENIDPIDIN
+2815 FIYWENIDPIDIN

-2840 ESKESIEQQIDRISS
+2840 ESQESIEQQIDRISS

-2893 LVQNV
+2893 LVQNA

-2910 ESKKPLLSEHRQ
+2910 ESKKPLLSERRQ

-2935 IPINNTIQQQTHEK
+2935 IPINNSIQQQTHEK
-2949 NVQKSLQSSP
+2949 SVQKSLQSSL

-2972 HPGCSTTVTSI
+2972 HPVCSTSVVSI

-3029 LTTNLTYPRRSEKA
+3029 FTTNLTYPRRSEKA

-3149 NNLQEKNITSGRRLN
+3149 NNLQEKNTTSGRRLN

-3243 RNTLNCGP
+3243 RNTFNCGP

-3274 PSSHDINDKSIE
+3274 PCSHDISDKSIE
-3286 IISRT
+3286 IIDRT

-3337 SIIRDDEHD
+3337 SMIKDYEHY

-3378 NNSSSIHQLP
+3378 NNNDSSSIHQSP
-3388 QSSTTTRTITPAA
+3388 QSSTTTRTPAAA
-3401 AAAAVTTTTTTTTTT
+3401 AAAAVTTTITTTTT